1 MTRFERRA
9 VTVELTILIL
19 TLIVTTTTGLGIYY
33 QTTRHFDIQRTSYMI
48 ERFNT
53 KELVDAREV
62 TDNWLA
68 TGESAE
74 SLMDRAVD
82 PHSQKP
88 ESSKTTK
95 EKLESKKARAAAETV
110 KSIRVFCNFF
120 QELGTAEKHRTLDE
134 GYMWDV
140 FGAAVSKYGEELKPF
155 IEELRVRRQRPQLLQ
170 EFLSLTDKMKELN
183 EKYASKEDQ

>member
-1 MTRFERRA
+1 MTQFERRA
-9 VTVELTILIL
+9 LTVELAILSL

-33 QTTRHFDIQRTSYMI
+33 QATRHYNIQRTSYMI
-48 ERFNT
+48 ERSNT

-68 TGESAE
+68 TGESAK
-74 SLMDRAVD
+74 SLMDRAID

-88 ESSKTTK
+88 ESSKTK
-95 EKLESKKARAAAETV
+95 EETLESEKAGKAAATF

-120 QELGTAEKHRTLDE
+120 QELGTAEKHHTLDE

-140 FGAAVSKYGEELKPF
+140 FGAGVTKYGGELKPF
-155 IEELRVRRQRPQLLQ
+155 VEELRVRRQRPQLLK
-170 EFLSLTDKMKELN
+170 EFLSLTEKMKELN
-183 EKYASKEDQ
+183 KKYAEN

>member
-1 MTRFERRA
+1 MTLFERKA
-9 VTVELTILIL
+9 ITAELTILIL
-19 TLIVTTTTGLGIYY
+19 TLIVTTATGLGVYY
-33 QTTRHFDIQRTSYMI
+33 QATRHFAIQRTSYMI

-62 TDNWLA
+62 TDDWLDKK
-68 TGESAE
+68 EDVR

-88 ESSKTTK
+88 EKQKTDA
-95 EKLESKKARAAAETV
+95 EKLESAHAKEAADTV

-140 FGAAVSKYGEELKPF
+140 FGSMVTKYGGELKPYV
-155 IEELRVRRQRPQLLQ
+155 EEVRVRRQRPQLFQ
-170 EFLSLTDKMKELN
+170 EFLSLTAKMNELN
-183 EKYASKEDQ
+183 KKHAGT